1 MTAPRR
7 FKFSERLIGIL
18 RRTTTETKAATVY
31 RQQDSNALLGTFKR
45 DCKRLI
51 EAGYLTSTKQA
62 RADRIATDCN
72 HDEATRVT
80 LLKITARGKAALAQY
95 RTF

>member
-18 RRTTTETKAATVY
+18 RRATTETKAATVY
-31 RQQDSNALLGTFKR
+31 AQQDSNALLVTFKR

-51 EAGYLTSTKQA
+51 EAGYLTSYKQA
-62 RADRIATDCN
+62 SKGRISTDAF
-72 HDEATRVT
+72 HDEAARVT